1 MDWPD
6 YRVLCRKQSFGVAA
20 TPPSPKI
27 SGPASPVRLSALWWR
42 RPRRRKFP
50 GVLWHNPGCDEASQP
65 PFGHHFYKAITGLN
79 RSIFDEIRH
88 VLNNFL
94 EYEC

>member
-1 MDWPD
+1 MSGGKIKWIG
-6 YRVLCRKQSFGVAA
+6 LITECFVAN
-20 TPPSPKI
+20 SPL
-27 SGPASPVRLSALWWR
+27 GWRR
-42 RPRRRKFP
+42 RPRRRKFS

-65 PFGHHFYKAITGLN
+65 PFGHHFYKAITELN

-88 VLNNFL
+88 ILNNFL